1 MKNTDPKKAATQ
13 KIFGTV
19 INEDDAS
26 HLVGGIVEKGFSE
39 QPLKQ
44 PTSWSSAPRPTVL
57 PFPVARHRS
66 HGPHWTP
73 KVEVVRA
80 NNGHDGEENEED
92 FTGMDKIGAF
102 AKPMERKENKGLD
115 FSRWREI
122 VASDNS
128 SVPYK
133 REESAHKLK
142 STSKERKAVAEVSR
156 NKSNSNERT
165 PDKYGKGAILSVEDG
180 AKSQDVSMEDEHM
193 VQEQEEG
200 MTMDINQGG
209 MEQSANHSVLPEQR
223 CGNGITEQAEEM
235 IEDMHPTLQ
244 VQTQK
249 HNISANNTDASFH
262 SREVEGSQNSSSL
275 ESQIDEENRAKLA
288 RMSADEIAEA
298 RAELMAKL
306 SPAMLAALKRKG
318 QEKMKRGKSS
328 KSGSQHSGEK
338 HNLLDEMKNAASQGT
353 LENVKDDTPK
363 LSASTSLWDDWSKRV
378 ESVRELRFS
387 LDGNIVKS
395 EFDVP
400 KSGNTSAYAEQNL
413 SERDYL
419 RTEGDPGAAGYT
431 IKEAVALARSIVP
444 GQRTFAFHL
453 IASVL
458 DRAMHNIQQNQLGC
472 LLRSQDRDRFTDWE
486 AIWAFTL
493 GPEPELAL
501 LLRMY
506 LDDNHNS
513 IVLACARAIQCA
525 LTFGINEELF
535 EIVERI
541 PTLQREAPT
550 APVFRSRPEIEDG
563 FLHGGFWK
571 YNAKP
576 SNILHFALDYLDND
590 ESEHTIQ
597 DDVVVAGQ
605 DIAAGLIRMGILQ
618 RIQYLLETELSAALE
633 ECLISILIA
642 IARHSPT
649 CATAVIKCQQLVQTI
664 INKFTSKEQMEISTS
679 KIKSVTL
686 LKLLARFDKKNCL
699 ELIKTGIVQKMTWH
713 LYRYTSFDQWV
724 KSGKEACKLSSA
736 LLVEQLRLWKVC
748 VQYGYCV
755 SYFDDLFPAICIWL
769 NVPAFGKLIENNVLS
784 EYTAIAKEAYLVLG
798 ALTRRLPTFYS
809 HMQHF
814 DRGITKEA
822 QSWCWAQVGPMID
835 SALES
840 TRIKEIPLLSR
851 VSEGQNEEKLNGD
864 MQDSAVPPL
873 LWLIS
878 SIMDM
883 LSAVLEAVMPEDNA
897 VLCHGALPWMPDF
910 VPKIGLAILKNG
922 LVSFS
927 SISSASHDGA
937 AGSSSFLKSLCYL
950 RKANQQETAIA
961 SNSCLQGLLR
971 VASCVDKLISLANN
985 EPRKPLQYQG
995 FTREE
1000 NILAVGI
1007 LHSSL
1012 PELRA
1017 LMTSVMESNGSEWC
1031 HMQSIETF
1039 GRGGPAPGIG
1049 VGWGAPGG
1057 GFWSKNILSAQVGAR
1072 LFIYLLDVFPIV
1084 SIKDEF
1090 TTEGM
1095 NSVIQKINS
1104 VMGACLLLGP
1114 MDSSAVEKL
1123 LDFLFQ
1129 VPTLKYI
1136 DFSIRQFLNLNQ
1148 GFQSFEWVFQ
1158 EEDYLLLSDVLASHF
1173 KKKWLCAKQKHKSA
1187 ARNEQV
1193 FHKNSKERSGLLDT
1207 IPEEAS
1213 ESNPTNQEPKC
1224 LVAEWAHQRL
1234 PLPLHWFLSPLSVLC
1249 STSHESLDFLKV
1261 AKGGLFF
1268 LLGIELMSTLLPS
1281 ELQTPVRNVP
1291 IVWKLHALS
1300 ATLLS
1305 GMGIFEEDNSRDLY
1319 KALQDVY
1326 GQLLDREGKVDA
1338 NNLKFKTD
1346 IHENYSTFIDNLV
1359 EQFAAVSY
1367 GDMIFGRQ
1375 VAVYLLQFV
1384 EAPVRLTT
1392 WNALSNACALE
1403 LLPPLEKCVAATYG
1417 YLEPVED
1424 DERMLEAYCKSWVS
1438 GTLDK
1443 AARRGSASFTLAL
1456 HHLSSFIFQTCSGN
1470 MIPLR
1475 NKLVKSLL
1483 RDYSRKKQHEVLF
1496 INLLEY
1502 QRLHTRSEPFQKECV
1517 PFQSCDV
1524 VNRLQI
1530 LKEACEG
1537 NSSLLNEVEKINSLI
1552 TRKQH
1557 VDN

>member
-1 MKNTDPKKAATQ
+1 MDPKKPTAQ

-19 INEDDAS
+19 TNEDDAS

-39 QPLKQ
+39 QQFKR
-44 PTSWSSAPRPTVL
+44 PTTCSQPRPTVL

-73 KVEVVRA
+73 KVEDVCG
-80 NNGHDGEENEED
+80 NNDHDGEDKEED
-92 FTGMDKIGAF
+92 FTGMDQIGAF
-102 AKPMERKENKGLD
+102 AKPVERKENKGLD
-115 FSRWREI
+115 FSTWREI

-133 REESAHKLK
+133 REESARKFK
-142 STSKERKAVAEVSR
+142 SASKEPKFVTEVSR
-156 NKSNSNERT
+156 NKSNSDECT
-165 PDKYGKGAILSVEDG
+165 PDKYGKSAILSVEDG
-180 AKSQDVSMEDEHM
+180 AKSQDVSMEDQHM
-193 VQEQEEG
+193 VQEQEED
-200 MTMDINQGG
+200 MDIDQEG
-209 MEQSANHSVLPEQR
+209 MEQRANHSVLAEHR
-223 CGNGITEQAEEM
+223 CRNGITEHEEE
-235 IEDMHPTLQ
+235 IIGDMHPNA
-244 VQTQK
+244 QK
-249 HNISANNTDASFH
+249 HDISANKTDTSFD
-262 SREVEGSQNSSSL
+262 SQEVEGTQNASSL
-275 ESQIDEENRAKLA
+275 ESQIDAENQAQLA
-288 RMSADEIAEA
+288 RMSDDEIAEA
-298 RAELMAKL
+298 QAELMAKL
-306 SPAMLAALKRKG
+306 SPAVLAALKRKG
-318 QEKMKRGKSS
+318 QEKLKRGKFS
-328 KSGSQHSGEK
+328 KSGSHYRGEK
-338 HNLLDEMKNAASQGT
+338 GSLQYQMKNATSQGT
-353 LENVKDDTPK
+353 LKSVKDDTPK
-363 LSASTSLWDDWSKRV
+363 LSASTSVWDDWSKRV
-378 ESVRELRFS
+378 ESVREIRFS
-387 LDGNIVKS
+387 LDGSIVKS

-400 KSGNTSAYAEQNL
+400 KSGYISTYAEQNL

-431 IKEAVALARSIVP
+431 IKEAVALARSMVP
-444 GQRTFAFHL
+444 AQRTFSFHL

-458 DRAMHNIQQNQLGC
+458 DRAIHNIQQNQLGC
-472 LLRSQDRDRFTDWE
+472 ILRSQDRDGFTDWE

-513 IVLACARAIQCA
+513 VVLACARAILCA
-525 LTFGINEELF
+525 LTFEINEELF

-576 SNILHFALDYLDND
+576 SNILLLARDYLDKD

-618 RIQYLLETELSAALE
+618 RIQYLLETQPSAALE
-633 ECLISILIA
+633 ERLISILIA

-649 CATAVIKCQQLVQTI
+649 CATAIVKCQQLVQTI
-664 INKFTSKEQMEISTS
+664 INIFTRKAQIEISTS
-679 KIKSVTL
+679 MIKSVTL
-686 LKLLARFDKKNCL
+686 LKILARFDKKNCL
-699 ELIKTGIVQKMTWH
+699 EFIKTGIVQKMIWN
-713 LYRYTSFDQWV
+713 LYSYTSFDQWV

-736 LLVEQLRLWKVC
+736 LLVEQLRLWRVC
-748 VQYGYCV
+748 VQHGYCV
-755 SYFDDLFPAICIWL
+755 SYFADLFPALCIWL
-769 NVPAFGKLIENNVLS
+769 NVPAFGKMIEKSVLS
-784 EYTAIAKEAYLVLG
+784 EYTTIAKEAYLVLG

-809 HMQHF
+809 HMQHL
-814 DRGITKEA
+814 DGDTTEEA
-822 QSWCWAQVGPMID
+822 ENWCWAQVGPMID

-840 TRIKEIPLLSR
+840 IRIKEMPILSR
-851 VSEGQNEEKLNGD
+851 LFEGENEEKLNGD
-864 MQDSAVPPL
+864 MQDSAVSPL

-883 LSAVLEAVMPEDNA
+883 LSAVLEAVIPEDNA
-897 VLCHGALPWMPDF
+897 ELRDLTLPWLPDF
-910 VPKIGLAILKNG
+910 VPKIGLAILENG
-922 LVSFS
+922 LMSFS

-937 AGSSSFLKSLCYL
+937 AGSSSFLECLCYL
-950 RKANQQETAIA
+950 RKKKQQETSIA
-961 SNSCLQGLLR
+961 SNSCIQGLLR
-971 VASCVDKLISLANN
+971 VAWCVDKLISVANN
-985 EPRKPLQYQG
+985 EPRNPLQYQSL
-995 FTREE
+995 TVEE
-1000 NILAVGI
+1000 KTLAAGI

-1012 PELRA
+1012 PELRT
-1017 LMTSVMESNGSEWC
+1017 LMTSLMESNGSEWR

-1057 GFWSKNILSAQVGAR
+1057 GFWSKHILSAQVAAR
-1072 LFIYLLDVFPIV
+1072 LFIYLLDFFPIV
-1084 SIKDEF
+1084 SVKDQF

-1114 MDSSAVEKL
+1114 TDSCAVDKL

-1136 DFSIRQFLNLNQ
+1136 DFSIRQFLNLNL
-1148 GFQSFEWVFQ
+1148 GFQSFEWVYQ

-1173 KKKWLCAKQKHKSA
+1173 KKKWLSAKQKHKSA
-1187 ARNEQV
+1187 AGNEQV
-1193 FHKNSKERSGLLDT
+1193 SHKNCKKSSVLLDT
-1207 IPEEAS
+1207 IPEEISELKPAS
-1213 ESNPTNQEPKC
+1213 QETTC
-1224 LVAEWAHQRL
+1224 LVSEWAHQRL

-1249 STSHESLDFLKV
+1249 SASHESLDFLKV

-1268 LLGIELMSTLLPS
+1268 LLGVELMSTFLPA

-1300 ATLLS
+1300 AALLS
-1305 GMGIFEEDNSRDLY
+1305 GMGIFEEENSRDLY
-1319 KALQDVY
+1319 KALQNVY
-1326 GQLLDREGKVDA
+1326 GQLLDREEKVVA
-1338 NNLKFKTD
+1338 KNLKFKTD

-1375 VAVYLLQFV
+1375 VGVYLHRFV
-1384 EAPVRLTT
+1384 EAPIRLAA

-1403 LLPPLEKCVAATYG
+1403 LLPPLDKCIAATCG

-1438 GTLDK
+1438 GALDK

-1456 HHLSSFIFQTCSGN
+1456 HHLSSFIFQTCSEN
-1470 MIPLR
+1470 MLPLR

-1483 RDYSRKKQHEVLF
+1483 RDYLRKKQHEVLF
-1496 INLLEY
+1496 INLIEY
-1502 QRLHTRSEPFQKECV
+1502 QRPDTRSEPFLKDDM
-1517 PFQSCDV
+1517 PLQSCDV
-1524 VNRLQI
+1524 VNRLQV

-1537 NSSLLNEVEKINSLI
+1537 NSSLLGEVEKLNFVI
-1552 TRKQH
+1552 TIRKQH
-1557 VDN
+1557 VDT

>member
-1 MKNTDPKKAATQ
+1 MKNLDPKKPTAQ

-39 QPLKQ
+39 QPLKR

-73 KVEVVRA
+73 KVEDVCG
-80 NNGHDGEENEED
+80 NNDHDGEENEEE
-92 FTGMDKIGAF
+92 FSGMDQIGAF
-102 AKPMERKENKGLD
+102 AKPVERKENKGLD

-122 VASDNS
+122 VAIDNS
-128 SVPYK
+128 SVSYK
-133 REESAHKLK
+133 REESARNLM
-142 STSKERKAVAEVSR
+142 STSKDRNAVAEISR
-156 NKSNSNERT
+156 NKSNSNECTR
-165 PDKYGKGAILSVEDG
+165 DKYGKGAVLSVEDG
-180 AKSQDVSMEDEHM
+180 AKSQDISMEDEYM
-193 VQEQEEG
+193 VQEQEED
-200 MTMDINQGG
+200 MAMDIEKRG
-209 MEQSANHSVLPEQR
+209 MEQSANHSFLQEQR
-223 CGNGITEQAEEM
+223 CSNGISEHEEEI
-235 IEDMHPTLQ
+235 IEDMHPTLRFNAQ
-244 VQTQK
+244 
-249 HNISANNTDASFH
+249 NISTNKTDASFD
-262 SREVEGSQNSSSL
+262 SQEVEGRQNASSL
-275 ESQIDEENRAKLA
+275 ESQIDAENRAQLA

-298 RAELMAKL
+298 QAELMAKL
-306 SPAMLAALKRKG
+306 SPAVLEALKRKG
-318 QEKMKRGKSS
+318 EEKLKRGKSS
-328 KSGSQHSGEK
+328 KSGSHHSGKEGS
-338 HNLLDEMKNAASQGT
+338 LLDQMKNATSQGT
-353 LENVKDDTPK
+353 LKNVEEDTPK
-363 LSASTSLWDDWSKRV
+363 LSTSVWDDWSKRV

-387 LDGNIVKS
+387 LDGNIVKTES
-395 EFDVP
+395 DVP
-400 KSGNTSAYAEQNL
+400 KSGNISAYAEQNL

-431 IKEAVALARSIVP
+431 IKEAVALARSMVP
-444 GQRTFAFHL
+444 GQRMFAFHL

-458 DRAMHNIQQNQLGC
+458 DRAIHNIQRNQLEC
-472 LLRSQDRDRFTDWE
+472 ILKSQYRDGFTDWE

-501 LLRMY
+501 LLRMH

-513 IVLACARAIQCA
+513 VVLACARAIQCA
-525 LTFGINEELF
+525 LTFEINEVLF

-550 APVFRSRPEIEDG
+550 APVFRSRPEIENG

-576 SNILHFALDYLDND
+576 SNILLFARDYADND
-590 ESEHTIQ
+590 ENEHTIQ

-605 DIAAGLIRMGILQ
+605 DIAAGLVRMGILQ
-618 RIQYLLETELSAALE
+618 RIQYLLVTEPSSALE

-649 CATAVIKCQQLVQTI
+649 CAAAIMQCQQLVQTI
-664 INKFTSKEQMEISTS
+664 INRFTTKEQMEISTS

-686 LKLLARFDKKNCL
+686 LKILARFDEKNCL
-699 ELIKTGIVQKMTWH
+699 EFIKTGIVQKMIWH

-748 VQYGYCV
+748 VQHGYCV
-755 SYFDDLFPAICIWL
+755 SYFTDLFPALCIWL
-769 NVPAFGKLIENNVLS
+769 NVPVFGKLIENSVLS
-784 EYTAIAKEAYLVLG
+784 EFTAIAKEAYLVLG
-798 ALTRRLPTFYS
+798 ALTRRLPAFYS
-809 HMQHF
+809 HMQHL
-814 DRGITKEA
+814 DGGTTKTAEN
-822 QSWCWAQVGPMID
+822 WCWAQVGPMID

-840 TRIKEIPLLSR
+840 IRIKEMPFLSFLF
-851 VSEGQNEEKLNGD
+851 EGQNEEIFKGD
-864 MQDSAVPPL
+864 MQDSAVSPL

-883 LSAVLEAVMPEDNA
+883 LSAVLEAVIPEDNA
-897 VLCHGALPWMPDF
+897 ELCHGTLPLLPDF
-910 VPKIGLAILKNG
+910 VPKIGLEILKNG
-922 LVSFS
+922 LMSFS
-927 SISSASHDGA
+927 GISSASHDGA
-937 AGSSSFLKSLCYL
+937 AGSSSFLEYLCYL
-950 RKANQQETAIA
+950 RKINQQEISIA
-961 SNSCLQGLLR
+961 SSSCLQGLLR
-971 VASCVDKLISLANN
+971 VSWCVDKLISLFHKR
-985 EPRKPLQYQG
+985 RK
-995 FTREE
+995 T
-1000 NILAVGI
+1000 LAAGI
-1007 LHSSL
+1007 LQSSL

-1017 LMTSVMESNGSEWC
+1017 LMTSVMESSGSEWR

-1039 GRGGPAPGIG
+1039 
-1049 VGWGAPGG
+1049 GWGAPGG
-1057 GFWSKNILSAQVGAR
+1057 GFWSKQILSAQVAAR
-1072 LFIYLLDVFPIV
+1072 LFIYLFDIFPIV
-1084 SIKDEF
+1084 SANDQF
-1090 TTEGM
+1090 TAEGM
-1095 NSVIQKINS
+1095 NSIIQKINS

-1114 MDSSAVEKL
+1114 MDSSAVHKL

-1136 DFSIRQFLNLNQ
+1136 NFSIRQFFNLNQ
-1148 GFQSFEWVFQ
+1148 DFQSFEWAYE
-1158 EEDYLLLSDVLASHF
+1158 EEDYFLLSDVLVSHF
-1173 KKKWLCAKQKHKSA
+1173 KKKWLSAKEKHKSA
-1187 ARNEQV
+1187 AANEQEV
-1193 FHKNSKERSGLLDT
+1193 
-1207 IPEEAS
+1207 S
-1213 ESNPTNQEPKC
+1213 ESNLAIQEPKC
-1224 LVAEWAHQRL
+1224 LVAEWAYQRL

-1249 STSHESLDFLKV
+1249 STTHESLDFLKV

-1268 LLGIELMSTLLPS
+1268 LLGTELMSTYLPA
-1281 ELQTPVRNVP
+1281 ELQTPVRSVP

-1305 GMGIFEEDNSRDLY
+1305 GMGILEDNSRDLY

-1326 GQLLDREGKVDA
+1326 GQLLDREEKVDA
-1338 NNLKFKTD
+1338 KNLKFKTD
-1346 IHENYSTFIDNLV
+1346 IHVNYSTFIDNLV

-1375 VAVYLLQFV
+1375 VGIYLQQFV
-1384 EAPVRLTT
+1384 EAPVRLAA
-1392 WNALSNACALE
+1392 WNALTNACALE
-1403 LLPPLEKCVAATYG
+1403 LLPPLEKCIAATCG

-1438 GTLDK
+1438 GALDK

-1456 HHLSSFIFQTCSGN
+1456 HHLSSFIFQTSSVN
-1470 MIPLR
+1470 MLPLR

-1483 RDYSRKKQHEVLF
+1483 RDYSRNKQHEVLF

-1502 QRLHTRSEPFQKECV
+1502 QRLDTRSEPFQKEC
-1517 PFQSCDV
+1517 SCDV

-1537 NSSLLNEVEKINSLI
+1537 NSSLLSGVEKLSSVFIK
-1552 TRKQH
+1552 KQH
-1557 VDN
+1557 VAS

>member
-1 MKNTDPKKAATQ
+1 MKNVDPKKSTTQ
-13 KIFGTV
+13 RIVGAV
-19 INEDDAS
+19 RDDAS

-39 QPLKQ
+39 QGLKR
-44 PTSWSSAPRPTVL
+44 PTSCSSVPRPTVL
-57 PFPVARHRS
+57 PFPVARHRA

-73 KVEVVRA
+73 NVGDICG
-80 NNGHDGEENEED
+80 NNDHGGEQNDED
-92 FTGMDKIGAF
+92 FTGMDRIGSF
-102 AKPMERKENKGLD
+102 AKPVERKENKGLD
-115 FSRWREI
+115 FSRWRDI

-128 SVPYK
+128 SVLYK
-133 REESAHKLK
+133 REESARKLK
-142 STSKERKAVAEVSR
+142 STSKEPKAVEEVSR
-156 NKSNSNERT
+156 NKSNSNECT
-165 PDKYGKGAILSVEDG
+165 PDKY
-180 AKSQDVSMEDEHM
+180 VSMEDEHM
-193 VQEQEEG
+193 VQKEEED
-200 MTMDINQGG
+200 MA
-209 MEQSANHSVLPEQR
+209 MEQSTNHSVVPKKR
-223 CGNGITEQAEEM
+223 WGNGISEHEEEI
-235 IEDMHPTLQ
+235 IEDMHPSLQ
-244 VQTQK
+244 VNAQK
-249 HNISANNTDASFH
+249 HNISANKTDASFD
-262 SREVEGSQNSSSL
+262 SQEVEGRQDACSL
-275 ESQIDEENRAKLA
+275 ESQIDAENQAKLV

-298 RAELMAKL
+298 QAELMAKL
-306 SPAMLAALKRKG
+306 SPAVLEALKRKG
-318 QEKMKRGKSS
+318 QEKLKRGKSS
-328 KSGSQHSGEK
+328 KSGSHHTGEK
-338 HNLLDEMKNAASQGT
+338 GSLLDQMKTATSQGT
-353 LENVKDDTPK
+353 LKNVEGDTPK
-363 LSASTSLWDDWSKRV
+363 LSARTSVWDDWSKRV

-387 LDGNIVKS
+387 LDGNTVKS
-395 EFDVP
+395 EVNVP
-400 KSGNTSAYAEQNL
+400 PSGNISAYAELNL

-431 IKEAVALARSIVP
+431 IKEAVALARSMVP

-458 DRAMHNIQQNQLGC
+458 DRAIHNIQQNQLGC
-472 LLRSQDRDRFTDWE
+472 ILRSQDRDGFTDWE

-513 IVLACARAIQCA
+513 VVLACARAIQCA
-525 LTFGINEELF
+525 LTFEINEELF

-541 PTLQREAPT
+541 PTLQREALT
-550 APVFRSRPEIEDG
+550 APVFRSRPKIEDG

-571 YNAKP
+571 YNSKP
-576 SNILHFALDYLDND
+576 SNILPSAQDYLDND

-605 DIAAGLIRMGILQ
+605 DITAGLIRMGILQ
-618 RIQYLLETELSAALE
+618 RIQYLLETEPSAALE

-649 CATAVIKCQQLVQTI
+649 CAAAVMKCQQLVQTI
-664 INKFTSKEQMEISTS
+664 INRFTIKEQMEISTS

-686 LKLLARFDKKNCL
+686 VKILARFDKKNCL
-699 ELIKTGIVQKMTWH
+699 EFIKTGIVQKMIWH

-748 VQYGYCV
+748 VQHGYCV
-755 SYFDDLFPAICIWL
+755 SYFSDLFPALCIWL
-769 NVPAFGKLIENNVLS
+769 NVPAFEKLIEKSVLS
-784 EYTAIAKEAYLVLG
+784 EYTSIAKEAYLVLG
-798 ALTRRLPTFYS
+798 ALTRRLPSFYS
-809 HMQHF
+809 HIQHL
-814 DRGITKEA
+814 DGGTTEEA
-822 QSWCWAQVGPMID
+822 ENWCWAQVGPMID
-835 SALES
+835 SAVES
-840 TRIKEIPLLSR
+840 IRIKEMPLLYR
-851 VSEGQNEEKLNGD
+851 LFEGQNEEKLNDD
-864 MQDSAVPPL
+864 MQDSAISPL

-883 LSAVLEAVMPEDNA
+883 LSAVLEAVIPEDNA
-897 VLCHGALPWMPDF
+897 ELCHGTLPWLPDF

-922 LVSFS
+922 LMSFPG
-927 SISSASHDGA
+927 ISSASNDAA
-937 AGSSSFLKSLCYL
+937 AGSGSFLECLCYL
-950 RKANQQETAIA
+950 RKTNQQETSIA
-961 SNSCLQGLLR
+961 SSSCLQGLLR
-971 VASCVDKLISLANN
+971 VAWCADKLISLANN
-985 EPRKPLQYQG
+985 EPRNPLQYQS

-1000 NILAVGI
+1000 KTLAAGI

-1017 LMTSVMESNGSEWC
+1017 LMTSVMESNGSEWR

-1057 GFWSKNILSAQVGAR
+1057 GFWSKKILSAQVTAR
-1072 LFIYLLDVFPIV
+1072 LFIYLLDVFPIISV
-1084 SIKDEF
+1084 KDQF

-1095 NSVIQKINS
+1095 NFIIQKINS

-1114 MDSSAVEKL
+1114 MDSSAVDKL

-1148 GFQSFEWVFQ
+1148 GFQSFEWTYE

-1173 KKKWLCAKQKHKSA
+1173 RKKWLSAKQKHKSA
-1187 ARNEQV
+1187 AGDEQAV
-1193 FHKNSKERSGLLDT
+1193 HKSSKKRSVLLDT
-1207 IPEEAS
+1207 IPEEIS
-1213 ESNPTNQEPKC
+1213 ESNPAIQEPKC

-1268 LLGIELMSTLLPS
+1268 LLGIELMSTFLPA

-1291 IVWKLHALS
+1291 LVCKLHALS

-1305 GMGIFEEDNSRDLY
+1305 GMGIFEDNSRDLY

-1326 GQLLDREGKVDA
+1326 GQLLDREEKVDA
-1338 NNLKFKTD
+1338 NNLKFKAD

-1375 VAVYLLQFV
+1375 VGVYLHQFV
-1384 EAPVRLTT
+1384 EAPVRLAA

-1403 LLPPLEKCVAATYG
+1403 LLPPLEKCIASTFG

-1438 GTLDK
+1438 GALDK

-1456 HHLSSFIFQTCSGN
+1456 HHLSSFIFRTCSGD
-1470 MIPLR
+1470 MLPLR

-1483 RDYSRKKQHEVLF
+1483 RDYLSKKQHEVLF

-1502 QRLHTRSEPFQKECV
+1502 QRPDTRSEPFQKECV
-1517 PFQSCDV
+1517 PLDSCNV

-1537 NSSLLNEVEKINSLI
+1537 NSSLLSEVEKLSSVI

-1557 VDN
+1557 VDS

>member
-1 MKNTDPKKAATQ
+1 MKNIDPKKLATQ

-19 INEDDAS
+19 INEDDDAS

-39 QPLKQ
+39 QPLKR

-73 KVEVVRA
+73 KVEDVCG
-80 NNGHDGEENEED
+80 NNDHDGEENEEE
-92 FTGMDKIGAF
+92 FSGMDQIGAF
-102 AKPMERKENKGLD
+102 AKPVERKENKGLD

-128 SVPYK
+128 SVSYE
-133 REESAHKLK
+133 REESARKLK
-142 STSKERKAVAEVSR
+142 LTSKERNTVAEISR
-156 NKSNSNERT
+156 NKSNSNECT
-165 PDKYGKGAILSVEDG
+165 PDKYGKGAILSVGDG

-193 VQEQEEG
+193 VQEQEED
-200 MTMDINQGG
+200 MAMDIKKGG

-223 CGNGITEQAEEM
+223 CSSGISEHEEEI
-235 IEDMHPTLQ
+235 IEDMHSTLR
-244 VQTQK
+244 VKAQK
-249 HNISANNTDASFH
+249 HNISANKTDASFD
-262 SREVEGSQNSSSL
+262 SQEVAGRQNASSL
-275 ESQIDEENRAKLA
+275 ESQIDAENRAQLA
-288 RMSADEIAEA
+288 RMSADEIADA
-298 RAELMAKL
+298 QAELMKKL
-306 SPAMLAALKRKG
+306 SPAVLEALKRKG
-318 QEKMKRGKSS
+318 EEKLKRGKSS
-328 KSGSQHSGEK
+328 KSGSHHSGEK
-338 HNLLDEMKNAASQGT
+338 GSLLDQMKNATSQGT
-353 LENVKDDTPK
+353 LKNVEDDTPK
-363 LSASTSLWDDWSKRV
+363 LSASTSVWDDWSKRV

-400 KSGNTSAYAEQNL
+400 KSGNISDYAEQNL

-431 IKEAVALARSIVP
+431 IKEAVALARSMVP
-444 GQRTFAFHL
+444 GQRIFAFHL

-458 DRAMHNIQQNQLGC
+458 DRAIHNIQRNQVGC
-472 LLRSQDRDRFTDWE
+472 ILRSQYRDGFTDWE

-513 IVLACARAIQCA
+513 VVLACARAIQCA
-525 LTFGINEELF
+525 LTFEINEELF

-576 SNILHFALDYLDND
+576 SNILLFARDYVDND

-605 DIAAGLIRMGILQ
+605 DIAAGLVRMGILQ
-618 RIQYLLETELSAALE
+618 RIQYLLETEPSPALE

-649 CATAVIKCQQLVQTI
+649 CAAAIMKCQQLVQTI
-664 INKFTSKEQMEISTS
+664 INRFISKEQMEISTS

-686 LKLLARFDKKNCL
+686 LKILARFDEKNCL
-699 ELIKTGIVQKMTWH
+699 EFIKTGIVQKMIWH

-748 VQYGYCV
+748 VQHGYCV
-755 SYFDDLFPAICIWL
+755 SYFDDLFPALCIWL
-769 NVPAFGKLIENNVLS
+769 NVPAFGKLIENSVLS

-798 ALTRRLPTFYS
+798 ALTRRLPSFYS
-809 HMQHF
+809 RMQHL
-814 DRGITKEA
+814 DGGTTKTTEN
-822 QSWCWAQVGPMID
+822 WCWAQVGPMID

-840 TRIKEIPLLSR
+840 IRIKEMPLLSR
-851 VSEGQNEEKLNGD
+851 LFEGQNEEKFNGD
-864 MQDSAVPPL
+864 MQDSAVSPL

-883 LSAVLEAVMPEDNA
+883 LSAVLEAVILEDNA
-897 VLCHGALPWMPDF
+897 ELCHGTLPWLPDF
-910 VPKIGLAILKNG
+910 VPKIGLEIIKNG
-922 LVSFS
+922 LTSFS
-927 SISSASHDGA
+927 GISSASHDGA
-937 AGSSSFLKSLCYL
+937 AGSSSFLEFLCYL
-950 RKANQQETAIA
+950 RKINHQEISIA
-961 SNSCLQGLLR
+961 TSSCLQGLLR
-971 VASCVDKLISLANN
+971 VAWCVDKLISLAKD
-985 EPRKPLQYQG
+985 EPRNPLQCQSS
-995 FTREE
+995 TREE
-1000 NILAVGI
+1000 KALAAGI

-1017 LMTSVMESNGSEWC
+1017 LMTSLMESSGSEWR

-1039 GRGGPAPGIG
+1039 SRGGPAPGIG

-1057 GFWSKNILSAQVGAR
+1057 GFWSKKILSAQVDAR
-1072 LFIYLLDVFPIV
+1072 LFIYLFDVFPIV
-1084 SIKDEF
+1084 SDQF
-1090 TTEGM
+1090 TAEGM
-1095 NSVIQKINS
+1095 NSIIQKINS

-1114 MDSSAVEKL
+1114 MDSSAVDKL

-1136 DFSIRQFLNLNQ
+1136 DFTIRQFLNLNQ
-1148 GFQSFEWVFQ
+1148 DFLSFEWAY
-1158 EEDYLLLSDVLASHF
+1158 EEEEYLLLSDVLASHF
-1173 KKKWLCAKQKHKSA
+1173 KKKWLSAKEKHKSA
-1187 ARNEQV
+1187 AADEQV
-1193 FHKNSKERSGLLDT
+1193 FHKNSKKRSILLDS
-1207 IPEEAS
+1207 IPEEVS
-1213 ESNPTNQEPKC
+1213 ESNLASQEPKC
-1224 LVAEWAHQRL
+1224 LVAEWARQRL

-1249 STSHESLDFLKV
+1249 STTHESLDFLKV

-1268 LLGIELMSTLLPS
+1268 LLGTELMSTFLPA

-1319 KALQDVY
+1319 RALQDVY
-1326 GQLLDREGKVDA
+1326 GQLLDREEKVDA
-1338 NNLKFKTD
+1338 KNLKFKAD
-1346 IHENYSTFIDNLV
+1346 IHVNYSTFIDNLV

-1375 VAVYLLQFV
+1375 VGVYLHQFV
-1384 EAPVRLTT
+1384 EAPVRLAA

-1403 LLPPLEKCVAATYG
+1403 LLPPLEKCIAATCG

-1424 DERMLEAYCKSWVS
+1424 DERMLEAYCNSWVS
-1438 GTLDK
+1438 GALDK

-1456 HHLSSFIFQTCSGN
+1456 HHLSSFIFQTCSVN
-1470 MIPLR
+1470 MLPLR

-1483 RDYSRKKQHEVLF
+1483 RDYSRKKQHEAIF

-1502 QRLHTRSEPFQKECV
+1502 QRPDTRSEPFQKEC
-1517 PFQSCDV
+1517 SCGV

-1537 NSSLLNEVEKINSLI
+1537 NSSLLSEVEKLSSVI

-1557 VDN
+1557 VAS

>member
-1 MKNTDPKKAATQ
+1 MKKVDPKKPTTQ
-13 KIFGTV
+13 KIFGSV

-26 HLVGGIVEKGFSE
+26 HLVGGIVEKGFTE
-39 QPLKQ
+39 RTLKI
-44 PTSWSSAPRPTVL
+44 PTTSFSAPRPTVL
-57 PFPVARHRS
+57 PFPVARHRA
-66 HGPHWTP
+66 HGPHWAP
-73 KVEVVRA
+73 KFGDVRGK
-80 NNGHDGEENEED
+80 NDHDGEENEEGDED
-92 FTGMDKIGAF
+92 FTGMDQIGAF
-102 AKPMERKENKGLD
+102 AKPVERKENKGLD

-142 STSKERKAVAEVSR
+142 STSNERKAVAEVSR
-156 NKSNSNERT
+156 NKNNSNERT
-165 PDKYGKGAILSVEDG
+165 PDKYGKGATLSADG
-180 AKSQDVSMEDEHM
+180 DAKSQDVSMED
-193 VQEQEEG
+193 
-200 MTMDINQGG
+200 
-209 MEQSANHSVLPEQR
+209 R
-223 CGNGITEQAEEM
+223 
-235 IEDMHPTLQ
+235 HPTLQ
-244 VQTQK
+244 VNTQT
-249 HNISANNTDASFH
+249 HNIFANKTDARFDSQ
-262 SREVEGSQNSSSL
+262 EAEGRQNASSL
-275 ESQIDEENRAKLA
+275 ESEIDAENRAQLA

-298 RAELMAKL
+298 QAELMAKL
-306 SPAMLAALKRKG
+306 NPAVMEALKRKG
-318 QEKMKRGKSS
+318 QEKLKRGKSS
-328 KSGSQHSGEK
+328 KSGSHQSGEK
-338 HNLLDEMKNAASQGT
+338 GSLLDQMKNATSQGT
-353 LENVKDDTPK
+353 RRNVEDDTPK
-363 LSASTSLWDDWSKRV
+363 SSASTGVWDEWSKRV
-378 ESVRELRFS
+378 ESVRELSFS
-387 LDGNIVKS
+387 LDGNILKS
-395 EFDVP
+395 KFDVP
-400 KSGNTSAYAEQNL
+400 KSGNISTYAEQNL

-431 IKEAVALARSIVP
+431 IKEAVALARSMVP

-458 DRAMHNIQQNQLGC
+458 DRAIHNIYQSQLGC
-472 LLRSQDRDRFTDWE
+472 ILRSQDRHGFNDWE

-513 IVLACARAIQCA
+513 VILACARAIQCA
-525 LTFGINEELF
+525 LTYEINEEFF

-541 PTLQREAPT
+541 PTLQRDAPT
-550 APVFRSRPEIEDG
+550 APIFRSRPEIEDG

-576 SNILHFALDYLDND
+576 SNILPFTRDSLGNG
-590 ESEHTIQ
+590 ESEPTIQ

-618 RIQYLLETELSAALE
+618 RIQYLFETEPSAALE
-633 ECLISILIA
+633 ECLISILIG
-642 IARHSPT
+642 IARHSQS
-649 CATAVIKCQQLVQTI
+649 CAAAIMECQQLVQTI
-664 INKFTSKEQMEISTS
+664 IDRFTSKEQMEISTS

-686 LKLLARFDKKNCL
+686 LKILARFDKKNCL
-699 ELIKTGIVQKMTWH
+699 EFIKTGIVQKVTWH

-724 KSGKEACKLSSA
+724 KSTNEACKLSSA

-748 VQYGYCV
+748 VQHGYCA
-755 SYFDDLFPAICIWL
+755 SYFSDLFPALCIWL
-769 NVPAFGKLIENNVLS
+769 NVPAFGKLTENNVLS
-784 EYTAIAKEAYLVLG
+784 EYAAIAKEAYLVLG
-798 ALTRRLPTFYS
+798 ALTRRLPNFYS
-809 HMQHF
+809 HMQQM
-814 DRGITKEA
+814 DEGTTEEA
-822 QSWCWAQVGPMID
+822 ENWCWAQVGPMID

-840 TRIKEIPLLSR
+840 IRIKEMPLLSR
-851 VSEGQNEEKLNGD
+851 LFEWQNEEKLNGD
-864 MQDSAVPPL
+864 MQDSAISPL

-883 LSAVLEAVMPEDNA
+883 LSAVLEAVIPENNA
-897 VLCHGALPWMPDF
+897 ELCHGSLPWLPDF
-910 VPKIGLAILKNG
+910 VPKIGLEILENG
-922 LVSFS
+922 LMS
-927 SISSASHDGA
+927 SDGV
-937 AGSSSFLKSLCYL
+937 AGSGSFVECLCYL
-950 RKANQQETAIA
+950 RKINQQETSIA
-961 SNSCLQGLLR
+961 SSSCLQGLLR
-971 VASCVDKLISLANN
+971 VVWCVDKMISLANN
-985 EPRKPLQYQG
+985 EPRNLLEYQS

-1000 NILAVGI
+1000 ETLAAGI

-1012 PELRA
+1012 PELTT
-1017 LMTSVMESNGSEWC
+1017 LMTSLMESNGSEWR

-1057 GFWSKNILSAQVGAR
+1057 GFWSKKLLSAQVDAR

-1084 SIKDEF
+1084 SVKDQF

-1114 MDSSAVEKL
+1114 MDSYAVDKL

-1148 GFQSFEWVFQ
+1148 GFQ
-1158 EEDYLLLSDVLASHF
+1158 EEDYVLLSDVLASHF
-1173 KKKWLCAKQKHKSA
+1173 KKKWLSAKQKRKSA
-1187 ARNEQV
+1187 AGDEKV
-1193 FHKNSKERSGLLDT
+1193 LHKNSKKRSVLLDT
-1207 IPEEAS
+1207 IPEEVS
-1213 ESNPTNQEPKC
+1213 ESKC

-1234 PLPLHWFLSPLSVLC
+1234 PLPLHWCLSPLSVLC
-1249 STSHESLDFLKV
+1249 SSSHESLDFIKV

-1268 LLGIELMSTLLPS
+1268 LLGIELMSTTLPAES
-1281 ELQTPVRNVP
+1281 HTPVRNVP

-1326 GQLLDREGKVDA
+1326 GQLLDKEEKVDA
-1338 NNLKFKTD
+1338 KKLKFKTD

-1375 VAVYLLQFV
+1375 VGVYLHQFV
-1384 EAPVRLTT
+1384 EAPVRLAA

-1403 LLPPLEKCVAATYG
+1403 LLPPLEKCIAATCG

-1438 GTLDK
+1438 GALDK

-1456 HHLSSFIFQTCSGN
+1456 HHMSSFIFQTCSGN
-1470 MIPLR
+1470 MLPLR

-1502 QRLHTRSEPFQKECV
+1502 QRPDTRSEPSPSLKEGM
-1517 PFQSCDV
+1517 PLHSRDV

-1537 NSSLLNEVEKINSLI
+1537 NSSLLSEVEKVSSVFS
-1552 TRKQH
+1552 RKQH
-1557 VDN
+1557 VDS

>member
-1 MKNTDPKKAATQ
+1 MKNVDPKKPTTQ

-39 QPLKQ
+39 PLLKP
-44 PTSWSSAPRPTVL
+44 PTTWSSAPRTTVL
-57 PFPVARHRS
+57 PFPVARHRA
-66 HGPHWTP
+66 HGPHWAP
-73 KVEVVRA
+73 KVGDVRG
-80 NNGHDGEENEED
+80 NNDHDGEENEEEEEE
-92 FTGMDKIGAF
+92 FTGMDQIGAF
-102 AKPMERKENKGLD
+102 AKPVERKENKGLD

-142 STSKERKAVAEVSR
+142 STSKEQKAIAEVSQ
-156 NKSNSNERT
+156 NKNNSNERA
-165 PDKYGKGAILSVEDG
+165 PDKYGKGASLSVED
-180 AKSQDVSMEDEHM
+180 V
-193 VQEQEEG
+193 
-200 MTMDINQGG
+200 
-209 MEQSANHSVLPEQR
+209 
-223 CGNGITEQAEEM
+223 
-235 IEDMHPTLQ
+235 IEDMHPTTLQ
-244 VQTQK
+244 VKAQK
-249 HNISANNTDASFH
+249 HNISANKTAASLD
-262 SREVEGSQNSSSL
+262 SQEVEGRQKASSL
-275 ESQIDEENRAKLA
+275 ESEIDVENQAQLA
-288 RMSADEIAEA
+288 RMSAAEISEA
-298 RAELMAKL
+298 QAELMAKL
-306 SPAMLAALKRKG
+306 SPGVLEALKRKG
-318 QEKMKRGKSS
+318 QEKLKRGKSS
-328 KSGSQHSGEK
+328 KSGPHHSDEK
-338 HNLLDEMKNAASQGT
+338 GSLLDQQMKNATSQGT
-353 LENVKDDTPK
+353 RKNVEDDTPK
-363 LSASTSLWDDWSKRV
+363 LSTSTCVWDDWSRRV

-395 EFDVP
+395 EFHVP
-400 KSGNTSAYAEQNL
+400 KSGNNISACAEQSL

-431 IKEAVALARSIVP
+431 IKEAVALARSMVP
-444 GQRTFAFHL
+444 GQRAFAFHL

-458 DRAMHNIQQNQLGC
+458 DRAIHNIYQNQLGC
-472 LLRSQDRDRFTDWE
+472 ILRSQDRDGFNNWE

-513 IVLACARAIQCA
+513 VVLACARAIQCA
-525 LTFGINEELF
+525 ITFEINEEFF

-541 PTLQREAPT
+541 PTLQRDAPT
-550 APVFRSRPEIEDG
+550 APIFRSRPEIEDG

-576 SNILHFALDYLDND
+576 SNLLPFTPDSLDNG

-597 DDVVVAGQ
+597 DDVVVGGQ

-618 RIQYLLETELSAALE
+618 RIQYLLETEPSAALE

-649 CATAVIKCQQLVQTI
+649 CAAAIMKCQQLVQTI
-664 INKFTSKEQMEISTS
+664 IDIFTSKEQMEIDTS

-686 LKLLARFDKKNCL
+686 LKILARFDKKNCL
-699 ELIKTGIVQKMTWH
+699 EFIKTGIVQKMTWH

-724 KSGKEACKLSSA
+724 KSGNEACKLSSA
-736 LLVEQLRLWKVC
+736 LLVEQLRLWMVC
-748 VQYGYCV
+748 VQHGYCA
-755 SYFDDLFPAICIWL
+755 SYFSDLFPALCIWL
-769 NVPAFGKLIENNVLS
+769 NVPAFGKLVDNNVLS
-784 EYTAIAKEAYLVLG
+784 EYAAIAKEAYLVLG
-798 ALTRRLPTFYS
+798 ALTRRLPNFYS
-809 HMQHF
+809 HMQQM
-814 DRGITKEA
+814 DEGTTKEA
-822 QSWCWAQVGPMID
+822 ENWCWAQVDPMID

-840 TRIKEIPLLSR
+840 IRIKEMPLLSR
-851 VSEGQNEEKLNGD
+851 LFEWQNEEKLNGD
-864 MQDSAVPPL
+864 MQDSAVSPL

-883 LSAVLEAVMPEDNA
+883 LSAVLEAVIPEDNA
-897 VLCHGALPWMPDF
+897 ELCHGTLPWLPDF
-910 VPKIGLAILKNG
+910 VPKIGLEILKNG
-922 LVSFS
+922 LMSF
-927 SISSASHDGA
+927 DGA
-937 AGSSSFLKSLCYL
+937 AGNGSFVECLCYL
-950 RKANQQETAIA
+950 RKINQQETSIA
-961 SNSCLQGLLR
+961 SSSCLQGLLR
-971 VASCVDKLISLANN
+971 VAWCVDKLISLANN
-985 EPRKPLQYQG
+985 EPRNLFQYQR

-1000 NILAVGI
+1000 ETLAAGI

-1012 PELRA
+1012 PELTT
-1017 LMTSVMESNGSEWC
+1017 LMTSLMESSGSGWR

-1057 GFWSKNILSAQVGAR
+1057 GFWSKNILSAQVDAR

-1084 SIKDEF
+1084 SVKNQF

-1095 NSVIQKINS
+1095 NSIIQKINS

-1114 MDSSAVEKL
+1114 MDSFAVDKL

-1129 VPTLKYI
+1129 VPTLKYM

-1148 GFQSFEWVFQ
+1148 GFQ

-1173 KKKWLCAKQKHKSA
+1173 KKKWLSAKRKCKSA
-1187 ARNEQV
+1187 AEDEQQV
-1193 FHKNSKERSGLLDT
+1193 FCKNSNKRSVLLDT
-1207 IPEEAS
+1207 IPEEIS
-1213 ESNPTNQEPKC
+1213 ESNPASQEPKC

-1249 STSHESLDFLKV
+1249 STSHDKSLDFLKV

-1268 LLGIELMSTLLPS
+1268 LLGIELMSTSLPA
-1281 ELQTPVRNVP
+1281 ELHTPVRNVP

-1300 ATLLS
+1300 VALLS
-1305 GMGIFEEDNSRDLY
+1305 GMGIFEDNSRDLY

-1326 GQLLDREGKVDA
+1326 GELLDREEKVDA
-1338 NNLKFKTD
+1338 KNLKFKTD
-1346 IHENYSTFIDNLV
+1346 VHENYSTFIDNLV

-1375 VAVYLLQFV
+1375 VGVYLHQFV
-1384 EAPVRLTT
+1384 EAPIRLAA

-1403 LLPPLEKCVAATYG
+1403 LLPPLEKCIAATSG

-1424 DERMLEAYCKSWVS
+1424 DERILEAYCKSWVS
-1438 GTLDK
+1438 GALDK

-1470 MIPLR
+1470 MLPLR

-1502 QRLHTRSEPFQKECV
+1502 QMPDTRSKPSLAKERM
-1517 PFQSCDV
+1517 PHHSDDV

-1537 NSSLLNEVEKINSLI
+1537 NSSLLSEVEKLSSVI

-1557 VDN
+1557 VDS

>member
-1 MKNTDPKKAATQ
+1 MNNVDSKKSTTQ

-26 HLVGGIVEKGFSE
+26 HLMGGIVEKGFSE
-39 QPLKQ
+39 QPLKP

-57 PFPVARHRS
+57 PFPVARHRA

-73 KVEVVRA
+73 KVGVVRV
-80 NNGHDGEENEED
+80 NNNRDGEESEED
-92 FTGMDKIGAF
+92 FTGMDQIGAF

-122 VASDNS
+122 VASDYS
-128 SVPYK
+128 SVPSK
-133 REESAHKLK
+133 REESARKLT
-142 STSKERKAVAEVSR
+142 STSKERKAVAKVSR
-156 NKSNSNERT
+156 NKSNLDERT
-165 PDKYGKGAILSVEDG
+165 PDKYGKGAVLSVEDG
-180 AKSQDVSMEDEHM
+180 AKSQDISMEDEHM
-193 VQEQEEG
+193 VQEQEED
-200 MTMDINQGG
+200 MAMDIEQGG
-209 MEQSANHSVLPEQR
+209 MEQSAYRSVLPEKR
-223 CGNGITEQAEEM
+223 CGNGITEQEEEI

-244 VQTQK
+244 VNAQK
-249 HNISANNTDASFH
+249 HNISANKTDASFD
-262 SREVEGSQNSSSL
+262 SQEVEGRQNASSL
-275 ESQIDEENRAKLA
+275 ESQIDAENQAQLA

-298 RAELMAKL
+298 QAELMAKF

-318 QEKMKRGKSS
+318 QEKLKRGKSS
-328 KSGSQHSGEK
+328 KSGSHHSGEK
-338 HNLLDEMKNAASQGT
+338 GNLLDQMNNATSQGT
-353 LENVKDDTPK
+353 LKNVKDDTPK
-363 LSASTSLWDDWSKRV
+363 LSACTSVWDDWSKRV

-387 LDGNIVKS
+387 LDGNIVKR
-395 EFDVP
+395 EFDVS
-400 KSGNTSAYAEQNL
+400 KRGNTSSYAEQNL

-431 IKEAVALARSIVP
+431 IREAVALARSMVP

-472 LLRSQDRDRFTDWE
+472 ILRSQDRDGLTDWE

-513 IVLACARAIQCA
+513 VVLACARAIQCA
-525 LTFGINEELF
+525 LTFEINEEFF

-541 PTLQREAPT
+541 PTLQREATT

-576 SNILHFALDYLDND
+576 SNILPFARDYLDND
-590 ESEHTIQ
+590 ESGHTIQ

-618 RIQYLLETELSAALE
+618 RIQYLLETEPSTALE

-649 CATAVIKCQQLVQTI
+649 CAAAVMKCQQLIETI
-664 INKFTSKEQMEISTS
+664 INRFTSKEQMEISTS

-686 LKLLARFDKKNCL
+686 LKLLARFDKKRCL
-699 ELIKTGIVQKMTWH
+699 EFVKTGIVQKMTWH
-713 LYRYTSFDQWV
+713 LYRYTSFDHWV

-748 VQYGYCV
+748 VQHGYCV
-755 SYFDDLFPAICIWL
+755 SFFDDLFPALCIWL
-769 NVPAFGKLIENNVLS
+769 NVPAFGKLIENSVLS

-809 HMQHF
+809 HMQHL
-814 DRGITKEA
+814 DGGTTKEA
-822 QSWCWAQVGPMID
+822 ESWCWAQVGPMID

-840 TRIKEIPLLSR
+840 IRIKEIPLLSR
-851 VSEGQNEEKLNGD
+851 IFEGENEEKLNGD

-883 LSAVLEAVMPEDNA
+883 LSAVLEAVIPEDNA
-897 VLCHGALPWMPDF
+897 ELCHGTLPWLPDF

-922 LVSFS
+922 LMSFS
-927 SISSASHDGA
+927 SISSASHDA
-937 AGSSSFLKSLCYL
+937 ASGSSSFLERLCYL
-950 RKANQQETAIA
+950 RKINQQETSIA

-971 VASCVDKLISLANN
+971 VAWCVDKLILLANN
-985 EPRKPLQYQG
+985 EPRNPLPYEG
-995 FTREE
+995 STREE
-1000 NILAVGI
+1000 KTLATGI

-1017 LMTSVMESNGSEWC
+1017 LMTSVMESNSCEWR

-1049 VGWGAPGG
+1049 VGWGSPGG
-1057 GFWSKNILSAQVGAR
+1057 GFWSKNILLAQVAAR
-1072 LFIYLLDVFPIV
+1072 LFIYLLDVLPIV
-1084 SIKDEF
+1084 SVKDQL
-1090 TTEGM
+1090 TAEGM
-1095 NSVIQKINS
+1095 NSIIQKINS

-1114 MDSSAVEKL
+1114 MDSSAVDKL

-1148 GFQSFEWVFQ
+1148 GFQSFELVYQ

-1173 KKKWLCAKQKHKSA
+1173 KKKWLSAKQKRKSA
-1187 ARNEQV
+1187 AGNEQA
-1193 FHKNSKERSGLLDT
+1193 FHKNSKKRSVLLDT
-1207 IPEEAS
+1207 IPEENS
-1213 ESNPTNQEPKC
+1213 ESNPASQEPKC

-1249 STSHESLDFLKV
+1249 STSHEALDFLKV

-1268 LLGIELMSTLLPS
+1268 LLGIELMSTFLPA

-1291 IVWKLHALS
+1291 VVWKLHALS

-1305 GMGIFEEDNSRDLY
+1305 GMSIFEEDNSRNLY

-1326 GQLLDREGKVDA
+1326 GQLLDREEKVNA
-1338 NNLKFKTD
+1338 KSLKFKTD

-1375 VAVYLLQFV
+1375 VGVYLHQFV
-1384 EAPVRLTT
+1384 EAPVRLAA

-1403 LLPPLEKCVAATYG
+1403 LLPPLEKCIAATYG

-1424 DERMLEAYCKSWVS
+1424 DERILEAYCKSWVS
-1438 GTLDK
+1438 GALDK

-1456 HHLSSFIFQTCSGN
+1456 HHLSSFIFHTCSGN

-1502 QRLHTRSEPFQKECV
+1502 QRPDTRSEPFHKECM
-1517 PFQSCDV
+1517 PLQSCDV

-1530 LKEACEG
+1530 LNEACEG
-1537 NSSLLNEVEKINSLI
+1537 NSSLLNEVEKLNSVI
-1552 TRKQH
+1552 TRKH
-1557 VDN
+1557 VDS